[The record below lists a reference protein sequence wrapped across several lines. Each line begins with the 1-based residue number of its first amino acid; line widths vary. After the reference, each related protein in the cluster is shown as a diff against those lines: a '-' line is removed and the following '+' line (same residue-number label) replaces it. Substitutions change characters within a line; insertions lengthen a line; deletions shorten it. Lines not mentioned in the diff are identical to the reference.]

1 MKLLHWKVNK
11 STLLLAFNLILVFL
25 SAFIILANRNTRQEL
40 EESKRGFYSKGAS
53 YLFCDDSADWET
65 VRGILSGQEWI
76 SGILFKKDLEIGA
89 DTRGVFYKGKIS
101 VPPLLSGRFFTPK
114 ESWGKEKKALVGTR
128 FEKDIYNKNG
138 KQYIEIFGE
147 PFEVIGILGSS
158 QPTRLDSMKWI
169 PLETAVELT
178 GVPGRYAV
186 DGISEAVIKN
196 NTELLWTVM
205 DEDWTMQKTEAQK
218 TFQELN
224 KFGDINII
232 EKIYL
237 AIICVFALNMI
248 LAGNYW
254 MRQKNQK
261 VQVERLLGFSSAA
274 VIFSIFTEFL
284 SIAGISI
291 LIVGAVIVCLTLF
304 GLISAVGI
312 FDYCLFCGVII
323 LAEILIVSI
332 RMAFYILRTKIILR
346 RV

>member
-1 MKLLHWKVNK
+1 MKILYWKINK
-11 STLLLAFNLILVFL
+11 STLLLTFNLILVFL
-25 SAFIILANRNTRQEL
+25 SAFLILANMNARQEL
-40 EESKRGFYSKGAS
+40 EESKRGFYSEGAS
-53 YLFCDDSADWET
+53 YLFCDDSTDWET
-65 VRGILSGQEWI
+65 VRGILSGQEWT
-76 SGILFKKDLEIGA
+76 SGILFKKDLEIDA
-89 DTRGVFYKGKIS
+89 DTRGVFYKGKIP
-101 VPPLLSGRFFTPK
+101 VPSLLSGRFFTPE
-114 ESWGKEKKALVGTR
+114 ESWGKEKKALVGAR
-128 FEKDIYNKNG
+128 FEKDIYKKDG

-169 PLETAVELT
+169 PLETAVEMT
-178 GVPGRYAV
+178 GIPGRYVA
-186 DGISEAVIKN
+186 DGNSEAVIKN
-196 NTELLWTVM
+196 NTELLWAVM

-218 TFQELN
+218 TLQELH
-224 KFGDINII
+224 KLGDIDII

-274 VIFSIFTEFL
+274 VIFSVFSEFL
-284 SIAGISI
+284 SITGMSF
-291 LIVGAVIVCLTLF
+291 LIVGAVIVCLTLS
-304 GLISAVGI
+304 GLTSAVGI

-323 LAEILIVSI
+323 LAEMLIISI
-332 RMAFYILRTKIILR
+332 RMAFYILRTKIVLR

>member
-1 MKLLHWKVNK
+1 MKLLHWKINK
-11 STLLLAFNLILVFL
+11 STLLLTVNLILVFL
-25 SAFIILANRNTRQEL
+25 SAFLILANLNTRREL
-40 EESKRGFYSKGAS
+40 EESKRGFYSEKVS
-53 YLFCDDSADWET
+53 YLVCDDSADWET
-65 VRGILSGQEWI
+65 VSGILTGQEWT
-76 SGILFKKDLEIGA
+76 SGILFKKDLEIDA

-101 VPPLLSGRFFTPK
+101 VPTLLSGRFFTPE

-128 FEKDIYNKNG
+128 FEKDLYKENG

-147 PFEVIGILGSS
+147 PFEVIGILGSA

-169 PLETAVELT
+169 PLETAVEMT
-178 GVPGRYAV
+178 GISGRYAV

-196 NTELLWTVM
+196 NTKLLWTVM
-205 DEDWTMQKTEAQK
+205 NEDWTMQKTEVQK
-218 TFQELN
+218 TLQESH
-224 KFGDINII
+224 KFGDIDII

-237 AIICVFALNMI
+237 AIICVFALNML

-261 VQVERLLGFSSAA
+261 VQVERLLGFSSVA
-274 VIFSIFTEFL
+274 VIFSVFSEFL

-291 LIVGAVIVCLTLF
+291 LIVGAVIVCLILSRLT
-304 GLISAVGI
+304 SAVGL

-323 LAEILIVSI
+323 FTEMLIISI
-332 RMAFYILRTKIILR
+332 RMAFYILRTKIMLR

>member
-1 MKLLHWKVNK
+1 MKILYWKINK
-11 STLLLAFNLILVFL
+11 STLLLTFNLILVFL
-25 SAFIILANRNTRQEL
+25 SAFFIVANINAKQEL
-40 EESKRGFYSKGAS
+40 EESKRGFYSEGAS

-65 VRGILSGQEWI
+65 VRRILSGQEWT
-76 SGILFKKDLEIGA
+76 SGILFKKDLEIDA
-89 DTRGVFYKGKIS
+89 DTRGVYYKGKIS
-101 VPPLLSGRFFTPK
+101 VPPLLSGRFFTPE

-128 FEKDIYNKNG
+128 FEKDIYKKNG
-138 KQYIEIFGE
+138 KKYIEILGE
-147 PFEVIGILGSS
+147 QFEVIGILGSI

-178 GVPGRYAV
+178 GIPGRYAV
-186 DGISEAVIKN
+186 DGISEAVIKS

-205 DEDWTMQKTEAQK
+205 DEDWTMHKTL
-218 TFQELN
+218 QELN
-224 KFGDINII
+224 KFGDIDII

-254 MRQKNQK
+254 MRRKNQK
-261 VQVERLLGFSSAA
+261 VQVEKLFGFSSTA
-274 VIFSIFTEFL
+274 VIFSVFSEFL
-284 SIAGISI
+284 SIAGMSF
-291 LIVGAVIVCLTLF
+291 LIVGAVIACLTLS

-323 LAEILIVSI
+323 LAEMLIISI
-332 RMAFYILRTKIILR
+332 RMAFYLLRTKIVLR